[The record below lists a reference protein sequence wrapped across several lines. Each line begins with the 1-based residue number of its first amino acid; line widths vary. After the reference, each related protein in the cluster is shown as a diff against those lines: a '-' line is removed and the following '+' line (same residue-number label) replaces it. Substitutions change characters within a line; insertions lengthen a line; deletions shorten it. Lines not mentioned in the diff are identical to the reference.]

1 MEQKEYLPNIIGQN
15 SVKNR
20 LRIYKQSYS
29 KTGRLPFI
37 LFTASRGSG
46 KTKFIREFR
55 STLKNQNGD
64 TPPIMEVNAAAIKNA
79 DSFFDQIYP
88 VWTNNNAV
96 LFLDEC
102 HELPDKLCQIF
113 LSILDKDPNPV
124 RRVTYEHREM
134 GPVDYD
140 FDFRKIGIVM
150 ATTDAQ
156 KLPAPLLD
164 RLTEIS
170 IGSYSE
176 DDLFKIF
183 QKNLN
188 CNVSEHITRKIKSV
202 FRGHPRACVELAEE
216 LDHYADAHSLTYI
229 NREHFDDFCNVM
241 GIHPFGLNNAE
252 MQIIKVLGE
261 RGSCSLNSIS
271 AATGYSKSVIQ
282 QKYEYSLLHKGL
294 IDIDGKRMLSSKG
307 RELYLSEFASVDD
320 NDAAPT
326 PTSVA
331 PKRTAE
337 VERVLATAKEINNTH
352 PLYK

>member
-1 MEQKEYLPNIIGQN
+1 MNQNYLNNLIGQE
-15 SVKNR
+15 SLKNR
-20 LRIYKQSYS
+20 LNIYRKSYE
-29 KTGRLPFI
+29 KTSRLPFI
-37 LFTASRGSG
+37 LFSGAKGNG
-46 KTKFIREFR
+46 KTKFVREFR
-55 STLKNQNGD
+55 STLKNPNGD
-64 TPPIMEVNAAAIKNA
+64 TPPIMEVNAAVIKNA

-88 VWTNNNAV
+88 IWTNEKAV
-96 LFLDEC
+96 IFIDEC

-134 GPVDYD
+134 GPVDYE

-156 KLPAPLLD
+156 KLPEPLLD

-188 CNVSEHITRKIKSV
+188 CNVSEHITRNIKSV

-229 NREHFDDFCNVM
+229 NREHFDDFCDVM
-241 GIHPFGLNNAE
+241 GIYPFGLNNAE
-252 MQIIKVLGE
+252 MQIIKVLGR

-271 AATGYSKSVIQ
+271 AATGYSKFVIQ

-294 IDIDGKRMLSSKG
+294 IDIDGKRMLTSLG
-307 RELYLSEFASVDD
+307 RDFYLSL
-320 NDAAPT
+320 T
-326 PTSVA
+326 A
-331 PKRTAE
+331 PKAE
-337 VERVLATAKEINNTH
+337 ETVESKEEEPIREVVRQVQQVAATSFNSDSN
-352 PLYK
+352 PLFS